1 MKKCTLCIDKIY
13 NENLEEVD
21 RVPACVSTCPA
32 GARHFGDL
40 NDPESDVSI
49 LVSDRQGY
57 DLLPELGYKPTNKYL
72 PPRPRRDHVSKE
84 YEQVSILNMANSDG
98 SNESN
103 ETNNPLLKWVDAV
116 LSR

>member
-1 MKKCTLCIDKIY
+1 MIQKSVESD

-40 NDPESDVSI
+40 GDPDSDVSI

-72 PPRPRRDHVSKE
+72 PPRPRRDHLSKE
-84 YEQVSILNMANSDG
+84 QEQVSIVDMANSDG
-98 SNESN
+98 SYESN
-103 ETNNPLLKWVDAV
+103 ENNNPLLIWVDAV